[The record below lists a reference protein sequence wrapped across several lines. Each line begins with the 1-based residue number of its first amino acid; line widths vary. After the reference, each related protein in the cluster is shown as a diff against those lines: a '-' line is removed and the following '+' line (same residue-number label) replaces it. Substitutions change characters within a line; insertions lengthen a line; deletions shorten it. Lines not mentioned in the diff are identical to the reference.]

1 MVVRRGEKGEGKEG
15 RLKGEGKR
23 GRKNQ
28 GARANGRENFF
39 CSAVP

>member
-1 MVVRRGEKGEGKEG
+1 MVVRRGEKGEGEEG
-15 RLKGEGKR
+15 WLKGEGKR

-28 GARANGRENFF
+28 GARANGRESVF